1 MYFTFP
7 ISYIYNKSFR
17 LSFHALP
24 YFILQLLP
32 HYKHRD
38 CCFKI
43 LSVLHD
49 TNMLPITYLR
59 ISITRYC
66 FLPSLSHRFALSQSG
81 LTRMLYPISYYEFPA
96 CYIIYHISYYELITL
111 FHIMNKGAVVTKY
124 CFILLGP
131 NMVFITNY

>member
-1 MYFTFP
+1 MFFTFP

-17 LSFHALP
+17 LSFHAIS

-43 LSVLHD
+43 LSVLHG
-49 TNMLPITYLR
+49 TNMLPITYLS

-66 FLPSLSHRFALSQSG
+66 FLPSLSHRFTLSQSG
-81 LTRMLYPISYYEFPA
+81 LTRMLYNIYITWRLPHYEQSGCCYKILFYFARHQYCFYY
-96 CYIIYHISYYELITL
+96 LL
-111 FHIMNKGAVVTKY
+111 LNTKY
-124 CFILLGP
+124 SCRKL
-131 NMVFITNY
+131 

>member
-1 MYFTFP
+1 MFFTFP

-17 LSFHALP
+17 LSFHAIP

-43 LSVLHD
+43 LSILHD
-49 TNMLPITYLR
+49 TNMLPITYLS

-66 FLPSLSHRFALSQSG
+66 FLPSLSHTFTTSHSDSAF
-81 LTRMLYPISYYEFPA
+81 MLYHTSYCSYY
-96 CYIIYHISYYELITL
+96 LITN
-111 FHIMNKGAVVTKY
+111 IGTVVSKY
-124 CFILLGP
+124 CIFYMIPICFLLP
-131 NMVFITNY
+131 I